1 MRALVLPLILLC
13 AATLSLPAGALA
25 GGATDV
31 KRPKPHSSSSV
42 ELAQAREGDQ
52 HATEAKPPEPQ
63 TSPASEPVA
72 ENPVGPPAPDVES
85 LVAEALANNP
95 MIAQMQ
101 AMVTALRFGIP
112 QARAFN
118 EPRIQFGI
126 ANWPINTFSLKMDPM
141 TMKMIGL
148 SQMFMSY
155 GKRDVAGRIAESEIK
170 VAQAAL
176 DEQKIMLAK
185 DVRMTYWQIYMTER
199 DLAIVNDI
207 HDLLGILEDT
217 VTRRYAAGQGMQSD
231 VLKAQTERASLLD
244 KITQLE
250 SQRTALVRKLNT
262 LLGRPVDAP
271 IGRIADPEQA
281 AYDLA
286 PATLDAL
293 IAGRPYLAGKD
304 AEITRSRLMADM
316 AMKETRPD
324 YELMLQYGQRSMQR
338 DDMITIMG
346 TINLPIFRNERQ
358 FPKRDEAL
366 AMITATEQGK
376 ASFVLTTKG
385 NIAALRTRI
394 SKNDD
399 LFTLYS
405 EGLIPKQKQTL
416 DASIAAYST
425 GQTDLLMVLDNMMK
439 LFDFEMA
446 KVDALADKMMALAE
460 LEGEIG
466 APIPTKAAAQAAT
479 PEPETAPA
487 KEAK

>member
-1 MRALVLPLILLC
+1 MRVLVLLLILC
-13 AATLSLPAGALA
+13 AAALSLAGGALA

-31 KRPKPHSSSSV
+31 KRPKSHSSSSV
-42 ELAQAREGDQ
+42 ELAQARESDQ
-52 HATEAKPPEPQ
+52 HAEEAKPPELPPN
-63 TSPASEPVA
+63 PAPEPVA

-85 LVAEALANNP
+85 LVTEAVANNP

-101 AMVTALRFGIP
+101 AMVTALKFGVP
-112 QARAFN
+112 QARAWS
-118 EPRIQFGI
+118 EPRLQFGI

-155 GKRDVAGRIAESEIK
+155 GKRDIAGRIAENEIN

-207 HDLLGILEDT
+207 RDLLGILDDT
-217 VTRRYAAGQGMQSD
+217 VTRRYAAGQSMQSD
-231 VLKAQTERASLLD
+231 VLKAQTERARLLD

-250 SQRTALVRKLNT
+250 SQRTALVQKLNT
-262 LLGRPVDAP
+262 LLGRAPDVPFGPVV
-271 IGRIADPEQA
+271 DPAQV

-286 PATLDAL
+286 PDAL
-293 IAGRPYLAGKD
+293 YAFIAGRPYLAGKD
-304 AEITRSRLMADM
+304 AEITRNRLMADM
-316 AMKETRPD
+316 AMKETKPD
-324 YELMLQYGQRSMQR
+324 YEVMLQYGQRSMQR

-346 TINLPIFRNERQ
+346 TINLPIYKSERQ

-366 AMITATEQGK
+366 AMISSIEKGK

-385 NIAALRTRI
+385 NIAALATRI
-394 SKNDD
+394 RKNDD
-399 LFTLYS
+399 LFALYFD
-405 EGLIPKQKQTL
+405 GLIPKQKQTL

-446 KVDALADKMMALAE
+446 KVDALSDKMMALAE

-466 APIPTKAAAQAAT
+466 APIPTAAAQAAV